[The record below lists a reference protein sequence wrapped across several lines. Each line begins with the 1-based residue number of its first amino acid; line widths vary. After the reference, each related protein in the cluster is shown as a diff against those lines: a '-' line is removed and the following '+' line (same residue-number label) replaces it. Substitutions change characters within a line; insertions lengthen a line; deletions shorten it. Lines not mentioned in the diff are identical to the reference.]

1 MKLYEHN
8 GKIYEIKVIDG
19 EEIIESPTKPGPG
32 WVQVTPEI
40 LQMFSEMRESSKQ
53 RIEILKKM
61 LEDLEEELK
70 LGRYL
75 GEDI

>member
-1 MKLYEHN
+1 MKLYEHD

-70 LGRYL
+70 LRRNL

>member
-1 MKLYEHN
+1 MKLYEHD